1 MTAKRAVRSLRPTHL
16 VALRAFDTRP
26 SCVQVTAPSWPRSPD
41 ADARLPLWSL
51 LSQSVAPHAGRRRA
65 WVYLD
70 EAGVNGV
77 LVGRVR
83 SDGLVWD
90 VRHLWADAGRDEVV
104 AALLQRVCDDALQRG
119 ARRVFLELP
128 CETPHLAVAQR
139 AGFRPYTE
147 AALLRRPPLGQAPP
161 AAWRPRPRARGDEHA
176 LFQLYT
182 AAVPAP
188 ARAAEALTLE
198 EWAALHKGARRWSPR
213 QLSGRR
219 QFVWDTGA
227 GLAGWLELVESGRS
241 QHLEW
246 LVHPQH
252 ERHLDALVAGG
263 LSCAQPRLPLYAT
276 CRAYQAGVRAAL
288 ERAGFALVA
297 ECIVLVC
304 QLAVRVPARPLVAAV
319 VRSTIGG

>member
-1 MTAKRAVRSLRPTHL
+1 MRACPCGACFPSPWRLTPGAGAPGCTS
-16 VALRAFDTRP
+16 TRP
-26 SCVQVTAPSWPRSPD
+26 GSTACWWGVYAATGWFGMCAICGPTPAATRWLPRCCSGCVTMRSSGAPAACSWSCRARRHTSRSP
-41 ADARLPLWSL
+41 S
-51 LSQSVAPHAGRRRA
+51 APASGRTPRRRC
-65 WVYLD
+65 
-70 EAGVNGV
+70 
-77 LVGRVR
+77 
-83 SDGLVWD
+83 S
-90 VRHLWADAGRDEVV
+90 
-104 AALLQRVCDDALQRG
+104 G
-119 ARRVFLELP
+119 A
-128 CETPHLAVAQR
+128 
-139 AGFRPYTE
+139 
-147 AALLRRPPLGQAPP
+147 
-161 AAWRPRPRARGDEHA
+161 RPRARGDEHA